1 MKRKVDLVDA
11 LFVFGGLFLFTA
23 INGMIFVDQHY
34 HYESDHLIDQ
44 AQIAKEMHD
53 GTNQAFVISSFAT
66 TNPDIRISFIS
77 TEGVL
82 LMDSSPTPEDED
94 YLSLDEIQNLGHI
107 VDRNGDF
114 LGGDM
119 YVAVLDQGVYLRLAN
134 HFSVFTP
141 DILWDSLWSG
151 CLFASAIA
159 LLIFISKYRDKKS
172 LEPLKGAIDNLA
184 KVAGTTGI
192 KRTAD
197 NDEVSTKIDDID
209 DVIHQ
214 KIDALTAEKEK
225 VDLILNSI
233 AQGIVVIGSDG
244 KVLLVN
250 DFAAKIFHFS
260 KEEVLGKDFGLFI
273 RNEEA
278 FDKILLTSTNQQSFS
293 VDVKFESR
301 IYLMG
306 INPLTSKW
314 TVKENGKSGVAIT
327 ILDVTDARN
336 IEIMKREFFTN
347 ASHELKSPLT
357 TIIGYQQLIG
367 EGLVTTKEEIED
379 ATNRTIKEAKRMKD
393 ILSEMLELARLE
405 SRETVTIEDVN
416 LKKLVEEVCD
426 SLRMNM
432 EAKKLI
438 LTLQLNELTIKMNP
452 SHANQL
458 VRNLID
464 NAIKYNVDNGK
475 IDVILDAQKNC
486 FSVTD
491 TGIGIAKENQSRVFE
506 RFFRVDKGRSKEQGG
521 TGLGLAI
528 VKHVCSQYHARI
540 ELKSE
545 LGLGTSITIAFS
557 K

>member
-1 MKRKVDLVDA
+1 MKRKINGVDA
-11 LFVFGGLFLFTA
+11 LFVLGGLFLFTVV
-23 INGMIFVDQHY
+23 NGLIFVDQHY
-34 HYESDHLIDQ
+34 HYDSDHLLDQ
-44 AQIAKEMHD
+44 AEMAGEMHD
-53 GTNQAFVISSFAT
+53 GTNRASVVSSFAT
-66 TNPDIRISFIS
+66 TNPSVRLSFIS
-77 TEGVL
+77 TDGVL
-82 LMDSSPTPEDED
+82 LLDSSPSPEAED
-94 YLSLDEIQNLGHI
+94 YLSLYEILNLGKI
-107 VDRNGDF
+107 ADRNGNF
-114 LGGDM
+114 VGEDM
-119 YVAVLDQGVYLRLAN
+119 YVAILDDGIYIRLAY
-134 HFSVFTP
+134 HFDVFTP

-151 CLFASAIA
+151 FLFATAIA

-209 DVIHQ
+209 EVIHQ

-233 AQGIVVIGSDG
+233 AQGIIVVGSDG
-244 KVLLVN
+244 KVLLAN

-260 KEEVLGKDFGLFI
+260 KEDVLGKDFGLFI
-273 RNEEA
+273 RSEEA
-278 FDKILLTSTNQQSFS
+278 FEKINMTSTNRQSFS
-293 VDVKFESR
+293 VDVKYESR

-357 TIIGYQQLIG
+357 TIIGYQQMIG
-367 EGLVTTKEEIED
+367 EGLATTREEIDD
-379 ATNRTIKEAKRMKD
+379 ATRRTIKEAKRMKD

-405 SRETVTIEDVN
+405 SRETVAIEDVN

-426 SLRMNM
+426 SLHMNM
-432 EAKKLI
+432 EAKKLS
-438 LTLQLNELTIKMNP
+438 LTLQLDELTVKMNP

-464 NAIKYNVDNGK
+464 NAIKYNKEGGN
-475 IDVILDAQKNC
+475 IDLHVDAQKAS
-486 FSVTD
+486 FTVSD

-528 VKHVCSQYHARI
+528 VKHVCSQYNARI

-545 LGLGTSITIAFS
+545 LGLGTSITVLFS